1 MAQLQSLGVQTH
13 SFNVSL
19 AEQAGLAES
28 IILQHFYFWHRANT
42 DNPDMTK
49 DGRVWF
55 FRSVK
60 SICDDF
66 GYLTPSKVKTAI
78 EKLVSEG
85 WILKGDYNTDRMK
98 RVAWYSLTDYTLSL
112 FTGTPIG
119 ENRQCN
125 SDFFVKTSENGDT
138 IGENDT
144 TIGDFSQ
151 CKDNNNE
158 DIINSFTDI
167 KEKKRKNIKKEKDD
181 FFEECW
187 KAYHRKGSKKS
198 ATSQWKKLS
207 AEDKDKVG
215 NHIPHYVGSREL
227 SYQKDFER
235 YLRDRIFD
243 TPVYHNNNL
252 VYDPESSS
260 NTEYHPYGNNSIIW
274 NDKMQMYVIVGDIR
288 GEIIDGYTNESRPNG
303 AKIFNQGRC
312 YIWNSGNA
320 KWEVV

>member
-1 MAQLQSLGVQTH
+1 MKQLQSLGVQTH

-19 AEQAGLAES
+19 AEQVGLAEA
-28 IILQHFYFWHRANT
+28 IILQHFYFWHRANV
-42 DNPDMTK
+42 DKPDMTK

-125 SDFFVKTSENGDT
+125 NDFSVKNSENSNT

-151 CKDNNNE
+151 CKDNSKEDSKQSTTVEEKKKDNNKLLSKKE
-158 DIINSFTDI
+158 TKNDQLDMSIVPPALVDVVKEWLEYKKERRETYKPKGFKVLVRDIVEYSQGDPNIAQRIIEQSMRCNYAGIFSLKDNANNNNYDTGMIINGDRN
-167 KEKKRKNIKKEKDD
+167 ELYEADKK
-181 FFEECW
+181 
-187 KAYHRKGSKKS
+187 
-198 ATSQWKKLS
+198 
-207 AEDKDKVG
+207 
-215 NHIPHYVGSREL
+215 
-227 SYQKDFER
+227 
-235 YLRDRIFD
+235 
-243 TPVYHNNNL
+243 NL
-252 VYDPESSS
+252 
-260 NTEYHPYGNNSIIW
+260 W
-274 NDKMQMYVIVGDIR
+274 
-288 GEIIDGYTNESRPNG
+288 
-303 AKIFNQGRC
+303 
-312 YIWNSGNA
+312 
-320 KWEVV
+320 